1 MGRAE
6 LQRLLQQRPFQ
17 PFRLVLRDGRVYEVR
32 NPRMNL
38 LAESF
43 IKIGIP
49 HESLPEP
56 VCDHTEY
63 VRLEE
68 IVHAEPLSAA
78 PPVSS

>member
-1 MGRAE
+1 MDRGE
-6 LQRLLQQRPFQ
+6 LQHLLRQRPFH
-17 PFRLVLRDGRVYEVR
+17 PFRLVLRDGRAYEVR

-49 HESLPEP
+49 DPALPEP

-68 IVHAEPLSAA
+68 IVRTEPLSAS
-78 PPVSS
+78 PPVTA

>member
-1 MGRAE
+1 MERAE
-6 LQRLLQQRPFQ
+6 LQRLLRQKPFQ
-17 PFRLVLRDGRVYEVR
+17 PFRLVLGDGRAYEIR

-49 HESLPEP
+49 HPSLPEP

-68 IVHAEPLSAA
+68 IVRAELLSTSPPAA
-78 PPVSS
+78 S